1 MSVIINKQKEDNMKD
16 KLVKGL
22 IRDDR
27 VRVYLCKT
35 TDLCEQAKINHDL
48 WPTSM
53 AALGRV
59 LSVTAILG
67 SMLKSKDEKVT
78 VLINGNGPIGTIMAD
93 GYMDG
98 HVRGFVGDPHLMLI
112 DNHTNKLAVGAIV
125 GSDGYLRVIRDSGLK
140 EDFAGTVKLV
150 SGEIGEDFAYYF
162 TVSEQIPTAVS
173 VGVLVDNENQV
184 SAAGA
189 LIIQI
194 LPGSTDDDIEYCEN
208 IIKQLPPIS
217 ELILNNPDMNDLIKE
232 IFNDVKIID
241 ETKLVFSCD
250 CSKERMQAA
259 LITLNTK
266 DLQDM
271 IDEDHGCEIVCQY
284 CSKKYHFSEE
294 QLKGIIANKD
304 V

>member
-1 MSVIINKQKEDNMKD
+1 MKD

-22 IRDDR
+22 IRDNR

-35 TDLCEQAKINHDL
+35 TDLCERAKINHDL

-78 VLINGNGPIGTIMAD
+78 VLINGNGPIGSIMAD

-125 GSDGYLRVIRDSGLK
+125 GSDGYLKVIRDLGRNDV
-140 EDFAGTVKLV
+140 EDSKVSGTVQLV

-162 TVSEQIPTAVS
+162 VQSEQTPSLVS
-173 VGVLVDNENQV
+173 LGVLVDTDNSV
-184 SAAGA
+184 IAAGG
-189 LIIQI
+189 LIIQMM
-194 LPGSTDDDIEYCEN
+194 PGASDEDISFVESQTEN
-208 IIKQLPPIS
+208 LQPIS
-217 ELILNNPDMNDLIKE
+217 SLIKSGKTATDLITD
-232 IFNDVKIID
+232 IFADAQILS
-241 ETKLVFSCD
+241 TTLVQFKCD
-250 CSKERMQAA
+250 CSELRFKGALTTLDKNELQA
-259 LITLNTK
+259 
-266 DLQDM
+266 M
-271 IDEDHGCEIVCQY
+271 IDEDHGCECKCDY
-284 CSKKYHFSEE
+284 CGKLYNFTESDLNMIIEFKKSC
-294 QLKGIIANKD
+294 GR
-304 V
+304 